1 MIEQLREIDKIYDL
15 LALCSAYILN
25 ETEKNP
31 YEFALFKDEEFNC
44 VYDSIERYVYQ
55 RQQKGHKKAFEELRD
70 YLISYMVPQI
80 TVEKCFAV
88 VKYIDELVEVEIND
102 KLLGG
107 RHIIKYCAMNERYR
121 DSIRIIPKMKG
132 TFLKRSDIQLKK
144 ADNKYSLFRKRREC
158 PCSLLDRET
167 LNYMIW
173 DRKHIS
179 IYPTW
184 IYRFDEKSFISK
196 HFYKKSYMSFG
207 IVPFTNKQLD
217 EILDIKYKGKSF
229 YIDQMYEEA
238 ENELANRYND
248 ILNRCGKEDIDFLIF
263 PEMLMTEKIISIIEK
278 QKKLLSPQII
288 INGSIWKD
296 YMNKSI
302 VTDGN
307 GKEIFDYYKKEPF
320 KFYDGNIEYRENLD
334 MTRNNEYAIMEIEGL
349 GRVGI
354 CICKDLINEEV
365 KLFHKYIDT
374 DILIV
379 PAYTKSMDL
388 QASAEEMSKEYNC
401 IVVVANACSAFGD
414 ILKKNEERRI
424 GFITL
429 PAKQNTDRTN
439 IVKKYVQNECIKE
452 CNCRCIGKK
461 FVVDFYNTKQYK
473 EGITYEIRETSF

>member
-25 ETEKNP
+25 EIEKNP
-31 YEFALFKDEEFNC
+31 YEFTLFKDEEFDC
-44 VYDSIERYVYQ
+44 VYDAIERYCFQ
-55 RQQKGHKKAFEELRD
+55 RQQKGHKKAFEELRN
-70 YLISYMVPQI
+70 YMISFMVPKF
-80 TVEKCFAV
+80 TVEKCFSV

-107 RHIIKYCAMNERYR
+107 KHIIKYCAMNERYR
-121 DSIRIIPKMKG
+121 DCIRIIPKMKG

-144 ADNKYSLFRKRREC
+144 ANNKYSLFRKRRDC

-173 DRKHIS
+173 DRNHIN

-184 IYRFDEKSFISK
+184 IYRFDKKSFISK
-196 HFYKKSYMSFG
+196 HFYRKNQMSFG
-207 IVPFTNKQLD
+207 IVPFTNKHLD
-217 EILDIKYKGKSF
+217 EILDIKYKGKAF

-238 ENELANRYND
+238 EQELANRYND
-248 ILNRCGKEDIDFLIF
+248 VWNRCGKEDIDFLIF
-263 PEMLMTEKIISIIEK
+263 PEMLMTEKIISIIK
-278 QKKLLSPQII
+278 NQKKIFSPQII

-307 GKEIFDYYKKEPF
+307 GKEIFGYYKKEPF
-320 KFYDGNIEYRENLD
+320 KFRNRNVEYKECLD
-334 MTRNNEYAIMEIEGL
+334 MTQNKEYAIMEIEGL
-349 GRVGI
+349 GRIGI

-401 IVVVANACSAFGD
+401 IVVVANACSA
-414 ILKKNEERRI
+414 IVEMLKKNDERRI

-429 PAKQNTDRTN
+429 PAKQNTERAN
-439 IVKKYVQNECIKE
+439 IVKQYVQNECLKE
-452 CNCRCIGKK
+452 CNCKCVGKK
-461 FVVDFYNTKQYK
+461 VIIDFYNTKEYK
-473 EGITYEIRETSF
+473 EGISYEIEETSF